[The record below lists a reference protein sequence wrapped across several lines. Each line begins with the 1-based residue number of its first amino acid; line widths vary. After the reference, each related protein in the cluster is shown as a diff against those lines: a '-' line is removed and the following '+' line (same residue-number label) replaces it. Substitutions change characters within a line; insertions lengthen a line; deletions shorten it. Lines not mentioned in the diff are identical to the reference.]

1 MFTTVF
7 LRAVTVIV
15 KRRTAVRRNFEIEI
29 RHHGAHLH
37 RRPGQKAHTG
47 RVVPHGRQ
55 IVAHNTGAGIR
66 AAETRHGLFG
76 QHEAARNGRRRQ
88 SGGKRRSCRQ
98 FQREVFHS
106 VLHRMSLSSHLKIL
120 QRLTSSHRFS
130 PRGPFFYLRLKK
142 KAARFLL
149 FIRAAL
155 CTLRLKTTVG
165 SFPLY
170 PGKR

>member
-1 MFTTVF
+1 MLTTIF
-7 LRAVTVIV
+7 LRSLEMSESRALI
-15 KRRTAVRRNFEIEI
+15 RRNFEIEI

-47 RVVPHGRQ
+47 RVVPYGRQ
-55 IVAHNTGAGIR
+55 IVAHDTGTGIR
-66 AAETRHGLFG
+66 AAETRYGLFG

-130 PRGPFFYLRLKK
+130 PRSPFFYLRLKK

>member
-7 LRAVTVIV
+7 LRAVTAIV
-15 KRRTAVRRNFEIEI
+15 KRRTAVCRNFEIEI

-55 IVAHNTGAGIR
+55 IVAHDTGAGIR
-66 AAETRHGLFG
+66 AAETRYGLFG

-106 VLHRMSLSSHLKIL
+106 VLHRMSLSSHPKIF

-130 PRGPFFYLRLKK
+130 PRSPFFYLRLKK

-170 PGKR
+170 PGGR